1 MQVLDKINKVTELA
15 YYWNL
20 RDRDTWYEICMSQ
33 RRIRLIEH
41 DSKTKKVIMCYI
53 ARFDGVVFKNNVTT
67 RIRYVTL
74 GDMIYLLE
82 TLKKEI

>member
-1 MQVLDKINKVTELA
+1 
-15 YYWNL
+15 
-20 RDRDTWYEICMSQ
+20 MSQ
-33 RRIRLIEH
+33 RRIKLIEH
-41 DSKTKKVIMCYI
+41 DSKTNKAIMCYI